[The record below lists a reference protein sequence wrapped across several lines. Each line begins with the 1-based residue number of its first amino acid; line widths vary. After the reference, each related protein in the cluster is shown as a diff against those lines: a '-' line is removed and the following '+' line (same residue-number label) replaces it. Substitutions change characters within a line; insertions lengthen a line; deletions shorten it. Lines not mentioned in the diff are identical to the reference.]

1 MADDPF
7 PSEPFTA
14 LLRRL
19 PRYGRL
25 AWALGRDP
33 AVGRARRAAVIAGA
47 GYLVSPIDLVPGIV
61 PVLGQLD
68 DLFVILTTLRLA
80 LDGLSTDRR
89 RAHLA
94 AVDLADDDLATDLRT
109 TGAVAA
115 WIVRRA
121 ARVGARVGVASAR
134 VLGRGAVWLG
144 RGAGRAGRGAGRA
157 IVRRRGPSAEPGPDT
172 VA

>member
-1 MADDPF
+1 MVDDPF
-7 PSEPFTA
+7 PSEPFAA
-14 LLRRL
+14 LLRRV

-33 AVGRARRAAVIAGA
+33 AVSRARRAAVIAAA
-47 GYLVSPIDLVPGIV
+47 GYLLSPIDLVPGIV

-68 DLFVILTTLRLA
+68 DLIVILTALRLA
-80 LDGLSTDRR
+80 LDGLSPDRR

-94 AVDLADDDLATDLRT
+94 AVGLADDDLATDLRT
-109 TGAVAA
+109 SGAVAA

-134 VLGRGAVWLG
+134 ALGRGAVWLG

-157 IVRRRGPSAEPGPDT
+157 IVRHREPGPDT

>member
-1 MADDPF
+1 MTDDPF
-7 PSEPFTA
+7 PSEAFAT

-19 PRYGRL
+19 PRYARL

-47 GYLVSPIDLVPGIV
+47 GYLLSPIDLVPGII

-68 DLFVILTTLRLA
+68 DLIVILTALRLA
-80 LDGLSTDRR
+80 LDGLQADRR

-94 AVDLADDDLATDLRT
+94 SVGLADDDLATDLRT
-109 TGAVAA
+109 TAAVGAWV
-115 WIVRRA
+115 VRRA
-121 ARVGARVGVASAR
+121 ARVGARVGLAGAR
-134 VLGRGAVWLG
+134 LLGRGAVRLG
-144 RGAGRAGRGAGRA
+144 RGAGQAGRGVGRSIA
-157 IVRRRGPSAEPGPDT
+157 RRREPGPDT

>member
-7 PSEPFTA
+7 PSEPFAA

-33 AVGRARRAAVIAGA
+33 AVSRARRAAVIAGA
-47 GYLVSPIDLVPGIV
+47 GYLLSPIDLVPGII

-68 DLFVILTTLRLA
+68 DLIVILTALRLA
-80 LDGLSTDRR
+80 LDGLSPDRR
-89 RAHLA
+89 QAHLA
-94 AVDLADDDLATDLRT
+94 AVGLADDDLAADLRSV
-109 TGAVAA
+109 ASVAA
-115 WIVRRA
+115 WIVRRG

-134 VLGRGAVWLG
+134 VLARGAVWLG
-144 RGAGRAGRGAGRA
+144 RGAGRAGRGVGRSIA
-157 IVRRRGPSAEPGPDT
+157 RRREPGTDT

>member
-7 PSEPFTA
+7 PSEPFAA

-47 GYLVSPIDLVPGIV
+47 GYLLSPIDLVPGII

-68 DLFVILTTLRLA
+68 DLIVILTALRLA
-80 LDGLSTDRR
+80 LDGLSTERR
-89 RAHLA
+89 QAHLA
-94 AVDLADDDLATDLRT
+94 AVGLADDDLTTDLRT
-109 TGAVAA
+109 VGSVGA
-115 WIVRRA
+115 WIVRRGV
-121 ARVGARVGVASAR
+121 RVGARVGVAGAR
-134 VLGRGAVWLG
+134 ALGRGAVWLG
-144 RGAGRAGRGAGRA
+144 RGAGRAGRGMGRSIA
-157 IVRRRGPSAEPGPDT
+157 RRREPDADT